1 MGDDAL
7 NMLLSFVLL
16 GSLYVP
22 LERSFRARRQG
33 HLRPG
38 IALDLAYFV
47 LQFMFMLGLF
57 FALHHWMAG
66 ALRGPAWVTVTVSEL
81 PLPVQAILV
90 IVTGDLALYWGHR
103 LSHRVPLLWRFHGV
117 HHTSTHLDWI
127 AAYREHPLDGIYSQ
141 LLFIG
146 PAAFMGVL
154 PLTIM
159 PLLVFR
165 GLWAVLVHCNVRLPL
180 GPLGLFLGD
189 PVLHRWHHA
198 NRETEHNFA
207 NLAPYLDLLFGTHY
221 RPDEED
227 YLLGADGL
235 PKTFLSQLIPGV
247 SYVEAPLRKLLRRP
261 PPAPELPD
269 SGEVMADAQ
278 PSAAYGLG

>member
-1 MGDDAL
+1 MVV
-7 NMLLSFVLL
+7 SFVLL
-16 GSLYVP
+16 GAIYVP
-22 LERSFRARRQG
+22 LERCFRARRQG

-38 IALDLAYFV
+38 IWLDLAYFV
-47 LQFMFMLGLF
+47 LQFVFMLGLF
-57 FALHHWMAG
+57 FALHHWMAK
-66 ALRGPAWVTVTVSEL
+66 ALRGPAWVTVSVSEL
-81 PLPVQAILV
+81 PVVAQALLV
-90 IVTGDLALYWGHR
+90 VVTGDLALYWGHR
-103 LSHRVPLLWRFHGV
+103 LSHRVPILWRFHGV

-159 PLLVFR
+159 PVLVFR

-180 GPLGLFLGD
+180 GPFGLLLGD

-207 NLAPYLDLLFGTHY
+207 NLAPYLDVLFGTHY

-227 YLLGADGL
+227 YVLGADGF
-235 PKTFLSQLIPGV
+235 PTSFLSQLVPGAGYLEAGL
-247 SYVEAPLRKLLRRP
+247 SRIMGRPQAAEASSLEEARTTEEAP
-261 PPAPELPD
+261 AHAE
-269 SGEVMADAQ
+269 
-278 PSAAYGLG
+278 PSMV